1 MSEHDW
7 EALGQQWQQQ
17 ALPPADDTHTLEAAL
32 RQYRQAHQR
41 GLYGDWFGLVVVAG
55 LLAWTLLTK
64 PEHAVMLAGPAL
76 LLLLWQCGLW
86 WLRRHWGLDQASKEL
101 RQMVQADLR
110 LARYRLLYHALGLPV
125 GALMLAWVWPQLPSL
140 AGTAQVRVLLAAVVL
155 GSVGYALWA
164 GRQAW
169 RRIARM
175 RDQLQQLDDR
185 VD

>member
-32 RQYRQAHQR
+32 RHYRQAHQR
-41 GLYGDWFGLVVVAG
+41 GLYGDWFGLAVVAG
-55 LLAWTLLTK
+55 LLAWALLNK

-76 LLLLWQCGLW
+76 LLLLWQGGLW
-86 WLRRHWGLDQASKEL
+86 WLRRHWGLDRASEGL

-125 GALMLAWVWPQLPSL
+125 GALMLAWVWPQLPPLGERIQVL
-140 AGTAQVRVLLAAVVL
+140 ALGVALVL

-175 RDQLQQLDDR
+175 RDQLQQLEGR

>member
-1 MSEHDW
+1 
-7 EALGQQWQQQ
+7 
-17 ALPPADDTHTLEAAL
+17 
-32 RQYRQAHQR
+32 
-41 GLYGDWFGLVVVAG
+41 
-55 LLAWTLLTK
+55 
-64 PEHAVMLAGPAL
+64 
-76 LLLLWQCGLW
+76 
-86 WLRRHWGLDQASKEL
+86 
-101 RQMVQADLR
+101 LR

-125 GALMLAWVWPQLPSL
+125 GALMLAWVWPQLPPL

-155 GSVGYALWA
+155 GSVSYALWA